1 MSTAYTHWLSLR
13 MQNGVGLAS
22 HIPQATNPGNVPSR
36 PLVQISRGDVMP
48 GAVTCS
54 TVKPPVEM
62 AEETV
67 SKDVEMKDVEGG
79 EEKSEKEEAS
89 GSQQQK
95 DKNLLIF
102 EGKETELRKILSLTP
117 CLREWDNLSFWA
129 QIGGE

>member
-1 MSTAYTHWLSLR
+1 
-13 MQNGVGLAS
+13 
-22 HIPQATNPGNVPSR
+22 
-36 PLVQISRGDVMP
+36 
-48 GAVTCS
+48 
-54 TVKPPVEM
+54 M

-102 EGKETELRKILSLTP
+102 EGKEIDVRKILAGQTLTLP
-117 CLREWDNLSFWA
+117 A
-129 QIGGE
+129 TIGETSILCTCWG

>member
-1 MSTAYTHWLSLR
+1 
-13 MQNGVGLAS
+13 
-22 HIPQATNPGNVPSR
+22 
-36 PLVQISRGDVMP
+36 
-48 GAVTCS
+48 
-54 TVKPPVEM
+54 M

-102 EGKETELRKILSLTP
+102 EGKETELRKILAGQTLTLP
-117 CLREWDNLSFWA
+117 A
-129 QIGGE
+129 TVGETSILATCWG